1 MKSGSVSHW
10 RLFFFFKVVLV
21 LLASLYFQRNFSTSY
36 SISIKIPRGVFIG
49 ITLILESN
57 LRRITLWQYWVFYSM
72 TTVSLSISLGLLQF
86 LLVTFCIF
94 QCIHLA
100 HILSDFSQLLHIFE
114 VINGISQAPIHNCYL
129 LIERNNVDFCI
140 LILYSATLINSLIV
154 NFFCR
159 FHWIFSIN
167 NHIISE

>member
-1 MKSGSVSHW
+1 
-10 RLFFFFKVVLV
+10 
-21 LLASLYFQRNFSTSY
+21 
-36 SISIKIPRGVFIG
+36 
-49 ITLILESN
+49 
-57 LRRITLWQYWVFYSM
+57 M

-100 HILSDFSQLLHIFE
+100 HILSDFSQILHIFE

-167 NHIISE
+167 NHIISEQRYFPFFLSYMNECLYFLSFYITLTRISSTMLARSDESKNLALFLILGRKP